1 MKRLLITFFC
11 QLLLFL
17 TIQAQD
23 QIPPVVGGKI
33 ERIANFRSEYVTPRN
48 IDVWLPEGYSEAT
61 RYSVLYMHDGQML
74 YDPDMSWN
82 KQAWNID
89 DVATELFKTDKVKK
103 FIVVGI
109 WNGDQTRHPDY
120 FPQKPFEQMSTPEK
134 DTVVAQLQRT
144 GRTKEIFRPQSDSY
158 LKFIINE
165 LKPFIDKK
173 YSVYTNREH
182 TFIAGSSM
190 GGLISFYAICEYPDV
205 FCGAACLS
213 THWVGTFTKE
223 NNPVPNSMINYLS
236 RNLPK
241 PENHKIY
248 FDCGDQT
255 LDALYPSIQRKVDS
269 VMISKGYSDKNWQTR
284 YFPGE
289 DHSEKSWSKRLN
301 IPLEFLFSEN

>member
-1 MKRLLITFFC
+1 MLLSFG
-11 QLLLFL
+11 
-17 TIQAQD
+17 IQAQD
-23 QIPPVVGGKI
+23 QIPNVVSGKI
-33 ERIANFRSEYVTPRN
+33 ERIANFQSEYVTPRN
-48 IDVWLPEGYSEAT
+48 IDVWLPEGYSDAN

-74 YDPDMSWN
+74 YDPDISWN

-109 WNGDQTRHPDY
+109 WNGGQTRHPDY
-120 FPQKPFEQMSTPEK
+120 FPEKPFNQMSKVEK
-134 DTVVAQLQRT
+134 DTVVAQLQRV
-144 GRTKEIFRPQSDSY
+144 GRTKEIFNPQSDNY
-158 LKFIINE
+158 LKFIVSE

-190 GGLISFYAICEYPDV
+190 GGLISVYAICEYPDV

-213 THWVGTFTKE
+213 THWIGTFTKE
-223 NNPVPNSMINYLS
+223 NNPVPNSMIDYLS

-241 PENHKIY
+241 PESHKIY

-255 LDALYPSIQRKVDS
+255 LDALYPSLQRKVDS
-269 VMISKGYSDKNWQTR
+269 IMVSNGYSDKNWQTR

-301 IPLEFLFSEN
+301 VPLEFLFKGN

>member
-1 MKRLLITFFC
+1 
-11 QLLLFL
+11 
-17 TIQAQD
+17 
-23 QIPPVVGGKI
+23 
-33 ERIANFRSEYVTPRN
+33 
-48 IDVWLPEGYSEAT
+48 
-61 RYSVLYMHDGQML
+61 MHDGQML

-89 DVATELFKTDKVKK
+89 DVATELFKTNKIKK

-109 WNGDQTRHPDY
+109 WNGGQTRHSDY
-120 FPQKPFEQMSTPEK
+120 FPQKPFEQMSESEK
-134 DTVVAQLQRT
+134 DTVVAQLQRV

-158 LKFIINE
+158 LKFIVNE

-190 GGLISFYAICEYPDV
+190 GGLISVYAICEYPDV

-223 NNPVPNSMINYLS
+223 NNPVPNSMISYLS

-241 PENHKIY
+241 PESHKIY

-255 LDALYPSIQRKVDS
+255 LDAMYPTLQQMVDS
-269 VMISKGYSDKNWQTR
+269 VMVSKGYNDKNWLTR
-284 YFPGE
+284 YFPGD

>member
-1 MKRLLITFFC
+1 MKRLLTTFFC

-23 QIPPVVGGKI
+23 QIPNVVGGKI
-33 ERIANFRSEYVTPRN
+33 ERIANFQSEYVTPRN
-48 IDVWLPEGYSEAT
+48 IEVWLPEGYSDSI

-74 YDPDMSWN
+74 YDPDISWN

-89 DVATELFKTDKVKK
+89 DVATELFKTDKIKK

-109 WNGDQTRHPDY
+109 WNGGQTRHSDY
-120 FPQKPFEQMSTPEK
+120 FPQKPFEQMSGPAK
-134 DTVVAQLQRT
+134 DTVVAQLQRV

-158 LKFIINE
+158 LKFIVNE

-190 GGLISFYAICEYPDV
+190 GGLISVYAICEYPDV

-223 NNPVPNSMINYLS
+223 NNPVPNSMISYLS

-241 PENHKIY
+241 PESHKIY

-255 LDALYPSIQRKVDS
+255 LDAMYPTLQQMVDS
-269 VMISKGYSDKNWQTR
+269 VMVSKGYNDKNWLTR
-284 YFPGE
+284 YFPGD

>member
-1 MKRLLITFFC
+1 MKRLLYTFFC
-11 QLLLFL
+11 QLLLC
-17 TIQAQD
+17 TSIQAQN
-23 QIPPVVGGKI
+23 QIPNVVVGKI
-33 ERIANFRSEYVTPRN
+33 DRIANFSSEYVTPRN
-48 IDVWLPEGYSEAT
+48 IDVWLPVGYSDEN

-74 YDPDMSWN
+74 YDPDISWN

-89 DVATELFKTDKVKK
+89 DVATELFKTNKVKN

-109 WNGDQTRHPDY
+109 WNGGQTRHSDY
-120 FPQKPFEQMSTPEK
+120 FPEKPFNQMSKVEK
-134 DTVVAQLQRT
+134 DTVVAQLQRV
-144 GRTKEIFRPQSDSY
+144 GRTKDIFKPQSDNY
-158 LKFIINE
+158 LKFIVNE

-173 YSVYTNREH
+173 YLVYADKEH

-190 GGLISFYAICEYPDV
+190 GGLISIYAICEYPDI

-213 THWVGTFTKE
+213 THWIGTFTKD
-223 NNPVPNSMINYLS
+223 NNPVPDAMIGYLS

-241 PENHKIY
+241 PESHKIY

-255 LDALYPSIQRKVDS
+255 LDAMYPSVQRKVDS
-269 VMISKGYSDKNWQTR
+269 VMVSKGYSQENWQTR

-301 IPLEFLFSEN
+301 IPLEFLFRRN